1 MNLIVHLYTIVVKL
15 LKALY
20 GYVPSSLL
28 WYRHCLKS
36 SPESIGFEAYAKD
49 ECVLNPNRDGYQ
61 CTACVYVDDEF
72 LSCAY
77 SYLLDCEIL
86 DINISYKETAVRFGK
101 SLVPYL
107 GMLLDFSEPGV
118 AIVSMVGDQ
127 HESDLLKK
135 ECAGEWSMV
144 RRFHHRQID
153 YKVLILI
160 HLCWIRQGKDQL
172 HSRGAVKVL
181 FSAKKVRP
189 DPLPV
194 VGWLLVTRVTAPTE
208 QDWDNYCKFI

>member
-86 DINISYKETAVRFGK
+86 DINISYKDTAVRFGK

-118 AIVSMVGDQ
+118 AMVSMDQ
-127 HESDLLKK
+127 YVSDFLK
-135 ECAGEWSMV
+135 EYEVNGAASSPAT
-144 RRFHHRQID
+144 
-153 YKVLILI
+153 
-160 HLCWIRQGKDQL
+160 DQL
-172 HSRGAVKVL
+172 
-181 FSAKKVRP
+181 FSV
-189 DPLPV
+189 DLDLPV
-194 VGWLLVTRVTAPTE
+194 VGSDKERSAAFESCEGVLL
-208 QDWDNYCKFI
+208 CKEGAL